1 MKTEVCETV
10 AMPMTMLAM
19 TQKEAV
25 PTKKAR
31 RILYADDMP
40 ELRDMVRITLA
51 RDGHAVACAAD
62 GLLALEK
69 IANEPEA
76 FDVVITDHQMPN
88 MNGLELVTRLRD
100 LPFAGKILL
109 FSSGLSNE
117 LCEAYHKLKV
127 DYILHKPVFPHE
139 LRQAL
144 AKL

>member
-1 MKTEVCETV
+1 MIT
-10 AMPMTMLAM
+10 TMLAT
-19 TQKEAV
+19 TQKEAA
-25 PTKKAR
+25 PTKKTR
-31 RILYADDMP
+31 RILYADDLQ
-40 ELRDMVRITLA
+40 ELRDMVQITLA

-62 GLLALEK
+62 GLLAWER
-69 IANEPEA
+69 IAAEPGA
-76 FDVVITDHQMPN
+76 FDLVITDHHMPN
-88 MNGLELVTRLRD
+88 MNGLELVTRLRA

-117 LCEAYHKLKV
+117 VCEAYHRLKV